1 MEYGFRTNCKG
12 CEDRLDCNLD
22 KSKKLYNGKC
32 YIHSIA
38 QKINKKPIEIIRAI
52 DRYVE
57 LSERYL
63 NFYDEFNKLL
73 SKMSECEKK
82 YYFRY
87 SYLDGIFCDESN
99 TFIYIITAIHNTVF
113 DIWRTD
119 EMVRCMRCGEFIENN
134 KRHNR
139 RYCDSC
145 KGYQK
150 KSILTR
156 KCAECGCDFTVDS
169 TNKRS
174 YLCDN
179 CRFKQFEKEHPRFFY
194 KDITCVD
201 CGKTI
206 KFVKSKNNKTCRC
219 KDCYATYRKEKVKEH
234 VRNYRIK
241 QKM

>member
-22 KSKKLYNGKC
+22 KSKKLYKGKC

-73 SKMSECEKK
+73 SKMSESEKK

-150 KSILTR
+150 KV
-156 KCAECGCDFTVDS
+156 F
-169 TNKRS
+169 
-174 YLCDN
+174 
-179 CRFKQFEKEHPRFFY
+179 
-194 KDITCVD
+194 
-201 CGKTI
+201 
-206 KFVKSKNNKTCRC
+206 
-219 KDCYATYRKEKVKEH
+219 
-234 VRNYRIK
+234 
-241 QKM
+241 